1 MRFFAENLKFFKR
14 GFEFGGFM
22 FIIISISWYR
32 IFISLLV
39 SCENEN
45 IEVVFDSLVLF
56 SILDDR
62 ESGEP
67 SKRKSYLPSEKQF
80 LITRNGK
87 IMDFWLLFMLWW
99 VIECSLLMLFFVI
112 IVVLGILIHLLEVSL
127 KKIKDLRVIF
137 TLLSVHCFCYFLL

>member
-1 MRFFAENLKFFKR
+1 M
-14 GFEFGGFM
+14 
-22 FIIISISWYR
+22 
-32 IFISLLV
+32 

-87 IMDFWLLFMLWW
+87 IMDF
-99 VIECSLLMLFFVI
+99 
-112 IVVLGILIHLLEVSL
+112 
-127 KKIKDLRVIF
+127 
-137 TLLSVHCFCYFLL
+137 